1 MSLLIHIFELLSL
14 LCREATA
21 IFVKESSTFTTK
33 GTSGSPH
40 YVLFENGKKNAAN
53 CQSTPKTCALI
64 ETFPEAA
71 GCKRGTV
78 KFSALPPRTHIYPFV
93 EVTNT
98 VLQVTVGLV
107 IDGGVRIRMADDT
120 KYASLP
126 PNIHIPPYCIV

>member
-1 MSLLIHIFELLSL
+1 MNCFAS
-14 LCREATA
+14 CREAKA
-21 IFVKESSTFTTK
+21 IFEKESSTFKIK
-33 GTSGSPH
+33 GSPGSPH
-40 YVLFENGKKNAAN
+40 YILFGNGKKNAAN

-78 KFSALPPRTHIYPFV
+78 KFSVLPPRTHIYPFV

-107 IDGGVRIRMADDT
+107 VDSGVRIRMADDT
-120 KYASLP
+120 K
-126 PNIHIPPYCIV
+126 